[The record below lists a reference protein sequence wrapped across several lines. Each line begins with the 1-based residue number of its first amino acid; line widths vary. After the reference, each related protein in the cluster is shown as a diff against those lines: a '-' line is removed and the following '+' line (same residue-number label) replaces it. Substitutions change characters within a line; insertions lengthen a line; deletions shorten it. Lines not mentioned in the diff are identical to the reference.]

1 MHSSEQNFERV
12 DSILFISQKENN
24 YAFPLLLV
32 FRSILKTEFLH
43 VLVHFLNCDFLFLKL
58 HFITNEK
65 DDYI

>member
-24 YAFPLLLV
+24 YAFP
-32 FRSILKTEFLH
+32 EFLH